1 MIILE
6 ICQYDPFDIIAMTP
20 RGTLGLCC
28 VHIIQL
34 MTHPVDYT
42 LPFNLQL
49 CYKPL
54 GILQRVT
61 KSEKV
66 HISNHDGLKKL
77 HDMNFAWH
85 RSQSFQEKIQSSRYF
100 LFPNQI
106 FWTKN
111 IPLWLAI
118 RISSND
124 QKEQIV
130 NNFKKLENV
139 HANATTIHQY
149 L

>member
-28 VHIIQL
+28 VHIAQL
-34 MTHPVDYT
+34 MTHPAIYT
-42 LPFNLQL
+42 LPFTLQL

-77 HDMNFAWH
+77 HDMNFA
-85 RSQSFQEKIQSSRYF
+85 
-100 LFPNQI
+100 
-106 FWTKN
+106 
-111 IPLWLAI
+111 
-118 RISSND
+118 
-124 QKEQIV
+124 
-130 NNFKKLENV
+130 
-139 HANATTIHQY
+139 
-149 L
+149 